1 MMKRAGYGRGGRWAR
16 CSVAGL
22 LGALALTARGQDAAL
37 GANLESLL
45 DYARARN
52 PEYAAMRY
60 EAEAA
65 AERVAP
71 AGALPDP
78 KLRTELRDLTRM
90 GEQSPSL
97 APARVGS
104 TRYLLM
110 QDVPWLG
117 KRDLKREIAALDAQ
131 GADGRASGT
140 WVELATRIK
149 AAYAQLQYVHRN
161 AQLTGE
167 VFDLM
172 TRLAQIAQVRYAGGL
187 AAQQDVIRAQVEQTG
202 MRSELI
208 ALDNERTQL
217 QARLNTLLARPG
229 AAPLAAPERARALP
243 PPARLDPVALAERVR
258 ARNPQL
264 FADEARV
271 RAAEK
276 GRELAYANRY
286 PDFTLGVSPI
296 QYQGAV
302 REWELMVELNLP
314 LQQGTRRAQER
325 ESEAMLAA
333 ARARRDATANQVLGE
348 LAENLAG
355 LEAARRTEAL
365 VATSLLPQ
373 SELGFKA
380 ALAGYETGRVDF
392 ATVLDAQRQIR
403 EARQRRIKAQA
414 EAQLRLAD
422 VERLV
427 GEDL

>member
-16 CSVAGL
+16 WSVAGL

-167 VFDLM
+167 VLDLM

-243 PPARLDPVALAERVR
+243 P
-258 ARNPQL
+258 
-264 FADEARV
+264 
-271 RAAEK
+271 
-276 GRELAYANRY
+276 
-286 PDFTLGVSPI
+286 
-296 QYQGAV
+296 
-302 REWELMVELNLP
+302 
-314 LQQGTRRAQER
+314 
-325 ESEAMLAA
+325 
-333 ARARRDATANQVLGE
+333 
-348 LAENLAG
+348 
-355 LEAARRTEAL
+355 
-365 VATSLLPQ
+365 
-373 SELGFKA
+373 
-380 ALAGYETGRVDF
+380 
-392 ATVLDAQRQIR
+392 
-403 EARQRRIKAQA
+403 
-414 EAQLRLAD
+414 
-422 VERLV
+422 
-427 GEDL
+427 